1 MTRDWN
7 ATKTRYLQ
15 FDSSHQL
22 GHLASNLARL
32 RSFCNDPLYQEAA
45 LSVIE
50 ESQHFIEWTVP
61 SMDLDVAAEL
71 VDLQRQLS
79 NWKQHWSALWSNKGD
94 RIQVAEQAQ
103 GWCDRLL
110 DHSGLLADKVI
121 LQ

>member
-7 ATKTRYLQ
+7 ATKARYLQ

-32 RSFCNDPLYQEAA
+32 RSLCNNPLHQEAA

-50 ESQHFIEWTVP
+50 ESQHFIEWTAP

-71 VDLQRQLS
+71 LDLQHQLS
-79 NWKQHWSALWSNKGD
+79 NWKNHWSPLWSNACD
-94 RIQVAEQAQ
+94 RLHVAEQAQ

-110 DHSGLLADKVI
+110 DHSGLLAG
-121 LQ
+121 